1 MSGETARVEMLK
13 SQLPAATLRRIWTLS
28 DIDKD
33 GYLTADEFAL
43 AKYLIKL
50 KLEDHE
56 LPSTLPDHLY
66 PPSMQSYKPVRDG
79 APGSSSGSAHS
90 IPTVTGSGATSS
102 PYNVN
107 GGDS

>member
-1 MSGETARVEMLK
+1 MDGKISGETARVELLK
-13 SQLPAATLRRIWTLS
+13 SQLPATTLRRIWTLS

-50 KLEDHE
+50 KLEGHE

-66 PPSMQSYKPVRDG
+66 PPSMQAFKPVSD
-79 APGSSSGSAHS
+79 SGSTSGGGSVPDHG
-90 IPTVTGSGATSS
+90 IPRTRTT
-102 PYNVN
+102 N
-107 GGDS
+107 GDV